1 MHFNPKVSIII
12 PVYNG
17 SNYLREAIGSALAQT
32 YENIEVIVINDGS
45 CDDGKTEDIA
55 KSFGNRIHYVAK
67 DNGGVASALNMGIR
81 HAQGEY
87 ISWLSHDDLYLPDK
101 IKRQVSLVSRQTG
114 NRIII
119 YGDYEALEVTNGRL
133 HIFTRTPVLFPDG
146 FQNSLSLLFS
156 AQLHGCTLLLPRNC
170 FEEAGFFDERLKTTQ
185 DYDLWFKLLK
195 KGYEFIHL
203 PETVV
208 RARWHQD
215 RGTLSMF
222 DIHMEEIKNLYVWAI
237 DLFSQEMATFSVDQ
251 LLEIIRLF
259 RHRSLKSTED
269 YLLDKIQ
276 QINSELYSILQNR
289 LLCESV
295 PDSTHWL
302 RPFKILLKRI
312 LPYRIFVVVEKTV
325 VVLINKAGMV
335 RLPWISIL
343 FHPVSYRLLAKLFRI
358 TAETGKGSEIC
369 LQEGFLPVPVHF
381 YSPLPDIRDLE
392 KRNVWATISDMA
404 GIDFRSEEQTVLL
417 GSLGEQF
424 GEECRWPL
432 KATDN
437 SSEFY
442 LQNPSFSYGCAAS
455 THCMI
460 RQHKPVNVIEIGSGM
475 SSRVIAAALDM
486 NRCEGHPATYCIV
499 DPYPGD
505 AICRGA
511 LKGTELLQSRVE
523 LLDSG
528 FFSRLQ
534 ANDVLFIDSS
544 HSVKTGGDVNY
555 LFLEILPRLAPGVV
569 VHIHDISL
577 PYEYSRAY
585 ATSESFRQFWTE
597 QYLLQGFLAFNTE
610 FEVLLAMNY
619 LMVAHSDLFSEAFP
633 FYDTSRSQPYSGSFW
648 IRRKIAGERRV

>member
-1 MHFNPKVSIII
+1 MQCNPLVSIII

-17 SNYLREAIGSALAQT
+17 SNYLREAIDSALAQT
-32 YENIEVIVINDGS
+32 YGNIEVIVINDGS
-45 CDDGKTEDIA
+45 CDTGKTEA
-55 KSFGNRIHYVAK
+55 VALSFGDKIRFISK
-67 DNGGVASALNMGIR
+67 ENGGVASALNMGIR
-81 HAQGEY
+81 LAQGEF
-87 ISWLSHDDLYLPDK
+87 ISWLSHDDLYLPNK
-101 IKRQVSLVSRQTG
+101 IKLQVSLMGSQAS
-114 NRIII
+114 NRVII
-119 YGDYEALEVTNGRL
+119 YGDYETLNVSNGRL
-133 HIFTRTPVLFPDG
+133 HIFTRTPFATCGCLQDT
-146 FQNSLSLLFS
+146 LSLLFS
-156 AQLHGCTLLLPRNC
+156 AQLHGCTLLLPKSC
-170 FEEAGFFDERLKTTQ
+170 FEEVGFFDERLKTTQ

-203 PETVV
+203 PEIIV
-208 RARWHQD
+208 RARLHQD
-215 RGTLSMF
+215 QGTRSMF
-222 DIHMEEIKNLYVWAI
+222 EVHMEEIENLYVWAM
-237 DLFSQEMATFSVDQ
+237 DLFRQEMATFSVDQ
-251 LLEIIRLF
+251 LLEIIKLF
-259 RHRSLKSTED
+259 RHRSLKLTED
-269 YLLDKIQ
+269 YLLDKLQ
-276 QINSELYSILQNR
+276 QINSEIYSTLQSR

-295 PDSTHWL
+295 PDSTHRL
-302 RPFKILLKRI
+302 SPFRILLKPI
-312 LPYRIFVVVEKTV
+312 LPHRIFAVVEKTV
-325 VVLINKAGMV
+325 VVLISKAGMV

-369 LQEGFLPVPVHF
+369 LQEEFLPVPVHF

-404 GIDFRSEEQTVLL
+404 GIDFRSEEQTRLL
-417 GSLGEQF
+417 GFLGEQF

-432 KATDN
+432 KVTDN

-475 SSRVIAAALDM
+475 SSRVIAAALDI
-486 NRCEGHPATYCIV
+486 NRREGHPATYCIV

-528 FFSRLQ
+528 FFNRLQ
-534 ANDVLFIDSS
+534 ANDILFIDSS

-555 LFLEILPRLAPGVV
+555 LFLDILPRLAPGVV
-569 VHIHDISL
+569 IHIHDISM
-577 PYEYSRAY
+577 PYEYSRTY
-585 ATSESFRQFWTE
+585 ATNESFRQFWTE

-619 LMVAHSDLFSEAFP
+619 LMVDHTPLFREAFP
-633 FYDTSRSQPYSGSFW
+633 SYDACLYPLISGSFW
-648 IRRKIAGERRV
+648 MRRMVPGERSI